1 MLSNLAHKPHPYC
14 LFHLPEC
21 ECIQKTS
28 TPRNTLLIHRPNILE
43 DYLADVFIAK
53 PRVIASDFTLKSWL
67 STAMLLLSSSELP
80 IPYHGVIPASM
91 GPISLT
97 SLTSLLPSSLHY
109 TTLPISSKTSPQR
122 PCKQSR
128 LVTTPSST
136 VFSSLAARSQSVFL
150 SWQAEARN
158 LEMILLLLLKSTV
171 VGCRILLAV
180 NGACGHTFGLYESCG
195 RLLSYHGQSVSQSV
209 SLKDHGMWL
218 ELKLTTLMLIRKVMK
233 SSDLSLYPCFRSSYI
248 QRE

>member
-1 MLSNLAHKPHPYC
+1 
-14 LFHLPEC
+14 
-21 ECIQKTS
+21 
-28 TPRNTLLIHRPNILE
+28 
-43 DYLADVFIAK
+43 
-53 PRVIASDFTLKSWL
+53 
-67 STAMLLLSSSELP
+67 MLLLSSSELP
-80 IPYHGVIPASM
+80 IPYHDVIPASM

-97 SLTSLLPSSLHY
+97 SLTSLLPSSSLHY

-128 LVTTPSST
+128 LVTTPPNA
-136 VFSSLAARSQSVFL
+136 VFSSLAAKSQSVFL

-171 VGCRILLAV
+171 VGCRILLVV
-180 NGACGHTFGLYESCG
+180 NGAWLSTLFSFFLFFPLLFFACVDI
-195 RLLSYHGQSVSQSV
+195 RLGFMSLAGGYCHIMVSQSVSQSV

-233 SSDLSLYPCFRSSYI
+233 SSDLSLCPCFRSSYI
-248 QRE
+248 

>member
-1 MLSNLAHKPHPYC
+1 
-14 LFHLPEC
+14 
-21 ECIQKTS
+21 
-28 TPRNTLLIHRPNILE
+28 
-43 DYLADVFIAK
+43 
-53 PRVIASDFTLKSWL
+53 
-67 STAMLLLSSSELP
+67 MLLLSSSELHVP
-80 IPYHGVIPASM
+80 VPYHDVIPASM

-97 SLTSLLPSSLHY
+97 SLTSLLPSSSLHC

-128 LVTTPSST
+128 LVTTPPSA

-171 VGCRILLAV
+171 VGCRILLVV
-180 NGACGHTFGLYESCG
+180 NGAWLSTFFSFFSVFFF
-195 RLLSYHGQSVSQSV
+195 LLFFACVDIHLSFMSLAGGYCHIMVSQSVSQSV

-233 SSDLSLYPCFRSSYI
+233 SSDLSLCPYFRSSYR

>member
-1 MLSNLAHKPHPYC
+1 
-14 LFHLPEC
+14 
-21 ECIQKTS
+21 
-28 TPRNTLLIHRPNILE
+28 
-43 DYLADVFIAK
+43 
-53 PRVIASDFTLKSWL
+53 
-67 STAMLLLSSSELP
+67 MLLLSSSELP
-80 IPYHGVIPASM
+80 IPYHDVIPASV

-122 PCKQSR
+122 PCIQSR
-128 LVTTPSST
+128 LVSTPSST
-136 VFSSLAARSQSVFL
+136 GFPSLAARSQSVFL

-171 VGCRILLAV
+171 VGCRILLVV
-180 NGACGHTFGLYESCG
+180 NGGAWLSTFFSFFLFFFPALFCVCVNIRLSFMSLAGGYGHIMVS
-195 RLLSYHGQSVSQSV
+195 QSVSQSV

-233 SSDLSLYPCFRSSYI
+233 SSDLSLCPCFRSSYI

>member
-1 MLSNLAHKPHPYC
+1 MSPSRSLELLLPTSLSN
-14 LFHLPEC
+14 
-21 ECIQKTS
+21 
-28 TPRNTLLIHRPNILE
+28 NG
-43 DYLADVFIAK
+43 
-53 PRVIASDFTLKSWL
+53 

-80 IPYHGVIPASM
+80 IPYHDVIPASV

-122 PCKQSR
+122 PCIQSR
-128 LVTTPSST
+128 LVSTPSST
-136 VFSSLAARSQSVFL
+136 GFPSLAARSQSVFL

-158 LEMILLLLLKSTV
+158 LEIILLLLPKSTV
-171 VGCRILLAV
+171 VGYRILLVV
-180 NGACGHTFGLYESCG
+180 NGAWLSTFFSFFPFFFLLFFACVDI
-195 RLLSYHGQSVSQSV
+195 RLGFMSLAGGYCHITVSQSV

-233 SSDLSLYPCFRSSYI
+233 SSDLSLCPCFRSSYI
-248 QRE
+248 QRERL

>member
-1 MLSNLAHKPHPYC
+1 
-14 LFHLPEC
+14 
-21 ECIQKTS
+21 
-28 TPRNTLLIHRPNILE
+28 
-43 DYLADVFIAK
+43 
-53 PRVIASDFTLKSWL
+53 
-67 STAMLLLSSSELP
+67 MLLLSSSELP
-80 IPYHGVIPASM
+80 IPYHDVIPASM

-97 SLTSLLPSSLHY
+97 SLTSLLPSSSLHY
-109 TTLPISSKTSPQR
+109 TTLPTSSKTSPQR

-128 LVTTPSST
+128 LVTTPPNA
-136 VFSSLAARSQSVFL
+136 VFSSLAAKSQSVFL

-171 VGCRILLAV
+171 VGCRILLVV
-180 NGACGHTFGLYESCG
+180 NGAWLSTFFSFFSVFFPALFCVCGHTFGLYESCG

-233 SSDLSLYPCFRSSYI
+233 SSDLSLCPCFRSSYI

>member
-1 MLSNLAHKPHPYC
+1 MLSNLAHKPHSYC

-80 IPYHGVIPASM
+80 IPYHDVIPASM

-97 SLTSLLPSSLHY
+97 SLTSLLPSSSLHY

-128 LVTTPSST
+128 LVTTPPNA
-136 VFSSLAARSQSVFL
+136 VFSSLAAKSQSVFL

-158 LEMILLLLLKSTV
+158 LEMILLLLLESTV
-171 VGCRILLAV
+171 VGCRILLVV
-180 NGACGHTFGLYESCG
+180 NGAWLSTFFSFLFSVFFPALFCVCGHTFELYESCG
-195 RLLSYHGQSVSQSV
+195 RLLSYHGQSVSQSA
-209 SLKDHGMWL
+209 
-218 ELKLTTLMLIRKVMK
+218 
-233 SSDLSLYPCFRSSYI
+233 
-248 QRE
+248 

>member
-1 MLSNLAHKPHPYC
+1 
-14 LFHLPEC
+14 
-21 ECIQKTS
+21 
-28 TPRNTLLIHRPNILE
+28 
-43 DYLADVFIAK
+43 
-53 PRVIASDFTLKSWL
+53 
-67 STAMLLLSSSELP
+67 MLLLSSSELP
-80 IPYHGVIPASM
+80 IPYHDMIPASM

-97 SLTSLLPSSLHY
+97 SLTSSSSLHY

-128 LVTTPSST
+128 LLTTPPSA
-136 VFSSLAARSQSVFL
+136 VFSSLAAKSQSVFL

-171 VGCRILLAV
+171 VGCRILLVV
-180 NGACGHTFGLYESCG
+180 NGAWLSTLFSFFFCFSPALFCVCGHTFGLYESCG

-218 ELKLTTLMLIRKVMK
+218 ELKLTTLMLIR
-233 SSDLSLYPCFRSSYI
+233 
-248 QRE
+248 